1 MSHELRT
8 PLNAIIGFSE
18 VISSELFGPVGNA
31 RYVEYSQHVLH
42 AGRHL
47 LELIQNVLDMAR
59 IETGHIKVGDTATAP
74 AEIVA
79 NVEELLK
86 SRLDSARVRLESKIP
101 ADGPRILIEPL
112 HLKQLLINIIGNAV
126 KFSPA
131 GTAVTVTAPRRADG
145 SLAVEVTDSG
155 IGIPSDKLED
165 LFQPFSQAENGLARN
180 HDGIGLGLTISK
192 AIIDA
197 YGGSIEIQSRLNVG
211 TTVTLVFPKDRV
223 REAARDAAGSVVP
236 LRAAASGEPMV
247 SNSAAPPARPANDRF
262 SGDGIAAPE
271 KVSQRRL

>member
-1 MSHELRT
+1 
-8 PLNAIIGFSE
+8 
-18 VISSELFGPVGNA
+18 
-31 RYVEYSQHVLH
+31 
-42 AGRHL
+42 
-47 LELIQNVLDMAR
+47 MAR

-74 AEIVA
+74 AEIIA

-126 KFSPA
+126 KFSAP
-131 GTAVTVTAPRRADG
+131 GTAVTVTTGRLLDG
-145 SLAVEVTDSG
+145 SLAVEIIDTG

-197 YGGSIEIQSRLNVG
+197 YGGSIEIQSRLNIG
-211 TTVTLVFPKDRV
+211 TTVTLIFPKERV
-223 REAARDAAGSVVP
+223 REVSTARDAAGAVVP